1 MLRNRML
8 ADPSFLF
15 KVGTEVSLSLF
26 IFEVMKSITVHEC
39 VKLTEYNQFVE
50 IVDNLTT
57 NSVVY

>member
-1 MLRNRML
+1 ML